1 MTDSA
6 SSPKSATS
14 PSELWQAAH
23 DGDSPL
29 RTSPTTHAL
38 FRSRTARWGEKLLE
52 LFIRTVAFSAIAVIA
67 LIFLFIAREALG
79 IFTATDSVSAGSSP
93 PELYSSAPQP
103 EAPEVYNPEASSP
116 EESAT
121 SAAPLQSSGQG
132 TAEQSSESLLRNL
145 LSTTWQPVSS
155 QPKYGIL
162 PLVVGTLKIALLSIL
177 FAAPLGILG
186 AIYAAFFAPRWVR
199 ELLKPMVEILAGFP
213 SVVIGFFCLAVLAS
227 VVQEALGTTFRL
239 NALVGSLGVA
249 IAIVPVIFTISE
261 DSLSRLPR
269 TLWEAGLALGAR
281 PWQVVF
287 RILVPA
293 ATPGLFAATL
303 LGFGRAFGETMIV
316 LMASGNA
323 PLLSWSPVEPV
334 RTLSATIGS
343 EMGEV
348 VWGSLHYSVLFVLG
362 LLLFVGTFLLNVIAE
377 FWVRQRLL
385 RRFGG
390 ITSV

>member
-1 MTDSA
+1 
-6 SSPKSATS
+6 
-14 PSELWQAAH
+14 
-23 DGDSPL
+23 
-29 RTSPTTHAL
+29 
-38 FRSRTARWGEKLLE
+38 
-52 LFIRTVAFSAIAVIA
+52 
-67 LIFLFIAREALG
+67 
-79 IFTATDSVSAGSSP
+79 
-93 PELYSSAPQP
+93 
-103 EAPEVYNPEASSP
+103 
-116 EESAT
+116 
-121 SAAPLQSSGQG
+121 
-132 TAEQSSESLLRNL
+132 
-145 LSTTWQPVSS
+145 
-155 QPKYGIL
+155 
-162 PLVVGTLKIALLSIL
+162 
-177 FAAPLGILG
+177 
-186 AIYAAFFAPRWVR
+186 
-199 ELLKPMVEILAGFP
+199 MVEILAGFP

>member
-1 MTDSA
+1 M
-6 SSPKSATS
+6 
-14 PSELWQAAH
+14 
-23 DGDSPL
+23 
-29 RTSPTTHAL
+29 
-38 FRSRTARWGEKLLE
+38 
-52 LFIRTVAFSAIAVIA
+52 
-67 LIFLFIAREALG
+67 IFLFIAREALG
-79 IFTATDSVSAGSSP
+79 IFTAADTAVGSQPAATSELS
-93 PELYSSAPQP
+93 PELYGTESESA
-103 EAPEVYNPEASSP
+103 APEVYNPDVDFPEPEAP
-116 EESAT
+116 AGPAERP
-121 SAAPLQSSGQG
+121 AAEPGQG
-132 TAEQSSESLLRNL
+132 TPPLLSNL

-162 PLVVGTLKIALLSIL
+162 PLLVGTLKIALFAIL
-177 FAAPLGILG
+177 LAAPIGILA
-186 AIYAAFFAPRWVR
+186 AIYAAFFAPRWFR
-199 ELLKPMVEILAGFP
+199 EFLKPLIELLAGFP
-213 SVVIGFFCLAVLAS
+213 SVVIGFFCLMVLAS
-227 VVQEALGTTFRL
+227 VVQESLGTTFRL

-249 IAIVPVIFTISE
+249 IAIIPIVFTIAE

-269 TLWEAGLALGAR
+269 VLWEAGLALGAQ

-293 ATPGLFAATL
+293 ATPGLFAAVL

-348 VWGSLHYSVLFVLG
+348 VWGSLHYSVLFLLG

-377 FWVRQRLL
+377 FWVRRRLL
-385 RRFGG
+385 RRFQG
-390 ITSV
+390 TTAAL